1 MVHFSWVMSYLN
13 ALNFGVTSIRAY
25 CIMHSTSTFIFILF
39 VYFFVVSIDGRPKFR
54 SINRIYCSAGLQV
67 TSQSSIAHKTFQKWV
82 HEHYAVFTVLH
93 RPIQLQVDINIE
105 IRKTSGQRILTR
117 KCRIAPNGVSAYIRS
132 QRRSSSDHGIDAARA
147 LLRYGA
153 GDR

>member
-1 MVHFSWVMSYLN
+1 MVGLSLGLSTEFTAVQGYKSLVSHLLHTKLSRNECMN
-13 ALNFGVTSIRAY
+13 
-25 CIMHSTSTFIFILF
+25 IMQF
-39 VYFFVVSIDGRPKFR
+39 
-54 SINRIYCSAGLQV
+54 
-67 TSQSSIAHKTFQKWV
+67 
-82 HEHYAVFTVLH
+82 FTVLH

-153 GDR
+153 GDRETMIERRLLSTGQTNGLMDGHQTVT